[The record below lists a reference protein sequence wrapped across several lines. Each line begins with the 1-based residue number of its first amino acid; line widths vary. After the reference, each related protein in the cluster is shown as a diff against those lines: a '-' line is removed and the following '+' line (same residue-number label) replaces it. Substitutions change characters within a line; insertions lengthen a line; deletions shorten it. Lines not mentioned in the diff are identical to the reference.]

1 MDIEFAPEF
10 LEMCEQYRK
19 YHAIDFIPGTA
30 ERATAFITRF
40 FEFKGLFENATNAL
54 LSGTDEQGALASYEI
69 LEAAI
74 EAQQLAELCE
84 DLSTGMRLIALLLK
98 DVADLDGSAEDAET
112 L

>member
-30 ERATAFITRF
+30 ERATAFITPF
-40 FEFKGLFENATNAL
+40 FEFKGLIDNSNAL
-54 LSGTDEQGALASYEI
+54 VCGTDEQRELASYEI